1 MSIKN
6 VILKLML
13 IDMNDLIALSNKLR
27 NHPNYPRL
35 QSIIQILR
43 EQSHLLDKIPSHS
56 WSSKQVRQV
65 YHQLEQL
72 LTENNRCTTWFTKI
86 IDRYCANQPELN
98 QRLNHFIRRILGPVI
113 KLSEYTH
120 GDKKS
125 LVIEFPNQEIRDVF
139 LRRYGIKEVQET
151 QETCALVVDGNK
163 VSFPAFLSKN
173 QLLGVTFPT
182 VEAKERVI
190 HMLNLAQANLIVS
203 NSNER
208 TLYLNDRRIHD
219 TASRFHIAVVCSYF
233 TEYYK
238 IQYASHMLA
247 QASRDNNSFFSP
259 GKFPLEL
266 TLKIASDSSSS
277 DAISIEEREQIAY
290 SNFNRP

>member
-1 MSIKN
+1 M
-6 VILKLML
+6 V
-13 IDMNDLIALSNKLR
+13 IDMNDLIAISNELR
-27 NHPNYPRL
+27 NHPHYPRL
-35 QSIIQILR
+35 QSIIQLMQ
-43 EQSHLLDKIPSHS
+43 EQIHLLEKIPSDS
-56 WSSKQVRQV
+56 GQSRQV
-65 YHQLEQL
+65 LQAYHQLEQL

-86 IDRYCANQPELN
+86 IDRYCANQPELK
-98 QRLNHFIRRILGPVI
+98 QRLNYFIRRILGPVI
-113 KLSEYTH
+113 KLSEYAH

-139 LRRYGIKEVQET
+139 LRRYRINELQET
-151 QETCALVVDGNK
+151 DSLVVDGNK
-163 VSFPAFLSKN
+163 VSFPAFLSKS

-182 VEAKERVI
+182 VEAKDRVI
-190 HMLNLAQANLIVS
+190 HMLNLAKANLIVS
-203 NSNER
+203 HPNDR

-247 QASRDNNSFFSP
+247 QAYRDNNSFFSP
-259 GKFPLEL
+259 SKFPLEL

-277 DAISIEEREQIAY
+277 DAISIEEREQIACG
-290 SNFNRP
+290 NFDRP